1 MFLAR
6 SGQPQKRENV
16 MPMVTVSI
24 SPLQVAGIRAAI
36 DNGNY
41 ASSSEVVREA
51 LRMWDA
57 ARKRSDVHHL
67 TAGLDD
73 AGNDGRRVADMFAEY
88 EAEKS
93 AHN

>member
-1 MFLAR
+1 
-6 SGQPQKRENV
+6 

-51 LRMWDA
+51 LRLWDA
-57 ARKRSDVHHL
+57 ARKREDRGGPHHRPS
-67 TAGLDD
+67 GRED
-73 AGNDGRRVADMFAEY
+73 ADARDIRRVADMFAEY
-88 EAEKS
+88 DAEKS
-93 AHN
+93 ARN

>member
-1 MFLAR
+1 
-6 SGQPQKRENV
+6 

-57 ARKRSDVHHL
+57 ARKRGDVCDAHHL
-67 TAGLDD
+67 AAGLDAV
-73 AGNDGRRVADMFAEY
+73 AGNDGRRIADMFAEY
-88 EAEKS
+88 EAEKR